1 MTDGLEMYREV
12 KSLEKNIEKIQLE
25 LANMQRHLREVLNN
39 MANEYVKKEEEETGK
54 KIGSVKF

>member
-12 KSLEKNIEKIQLE
+12 KSLEKNIEEIQLE
-25 LANMQRHLREVLNN
+25 LANMQRHLSVVLQQ
-39 MANEYVKKEEEETGK
+39 MANEYVKKEEEKTGK